1 MEWESYSALDK
12 KQLDNNKYSNLL
24 KKDIKFALETQKEIM
39 SKINKLFNALIKN
52 NNEPIERNYNNK
64 IKNLEFNKNYYRT
77 EIKNETC
84 NHYNNTSND
93 CEVCENMS
101 KIIELSWDQLYIS
114 SDHLLRLLCI
124 KTGESSKV
132 CTIFIKTVIKNLI
145 NMGRDLTTN
154 SLLCQVITSSTG
166 LTCPMCKQMLYKTVQ
181 ITHRFA
187 NIIEILNN
195 ACGNSVTCNRNVDTM
210 VNQLKAFMH
219 SSENLDQHVD
229 FYCKFWFKCKE

>member
-1 MEWESYSALDK
+1 
-12 KQLDNNKYSNLL
+12 
-24 KKDIKFALETQKEIM
+24 
-39 SKINKLFNALIKN
+39 
-52 NNEPIERNYNNK
+52 
-64 IKNLEFNKNYYRT
+64 
-77 EIKNETC
+77 
-84 NHYNNTSND
+84 
-93 CEVCENMS
+93 MS

-154 SLLCQVITSSTG
+154 SLLCQVITNSCNNSLHNLNMPGSTG

>member
-154 SLLCQVITSSTG
+154 SLLCQVITNSCNNSLHNLNMPGSTG

-181 ITHRFA
+181 VFYKISDIFFTEH
-187 NIIEILNN
+187 NY
-195 ACGNSVTCNRNVDTM
+195 
-210 VNQLKAFMH
+210 
-219 SSENLDQHVD
+219 SSLRK
-229 FYCKFWFKCKE
+229 YY